1 MTIKQKLGNTGVYL
15 RRRRWLPRLL
25 GLSFIVAVFAVGVG
39 VGDGRVK
46 TYLHFGAQPVS
57 GLPVKIDYSS
67 VDQVYQ
73 SLRQNYDGKLT
84 ETQIIDGM
92 KHGLATATNDPYTVY
107 FTPAEAK
114 NFNQE
119 LNNSFSGIG
128 AQLGADSN
136 GTIEVIAPI
145 ADLPADKAGIKP
157 GDLIVDIDG
166 VSTSGMSV
174 DTAVSKIRGPKGTTV
189 VLQIVRNKTEPL
201 TFKIMRDNITLPSVK
216 TKILDGNIGY
226 VQISTFA
233 DDTTSLMQK
242 AADQF
247 KAQNVSGIIVDLREN
262 PGGLLDAAV
271 NVSSLWLSPGQL
283 VLQEKR
289 GTEVVQSYQALGGDV
304 LHGIPTVILID
315 GGSASASEITTGAL
329 HDNNQA
335 YVIGEKSY
343 GKGVVQQLINFTDG
357 SQLKVTVASWYRP
370 NGQNINKK
378 GITPDKTVT
387 ISAADVS
394 AGNDPQLMAAETY
407 LKNNH

>member
-114 NFNQE
+114 NFNQK

-145 ADLPADKAGIKP
+145 ADLPADKAGVKP

-189 VLQIVRNKTEPL
+189 VLQIVRNKSEPL
-201 TFKIMRDNITLPSVK
+201 TFKIVRDNITLPSVK

-247 KAQNVSGIIVDLREN
+247 KAQNVSGVIVDLREN

-283 VLQEKR
+283 ILQEKR

-394 AGNDPQLMAAETY
+394 AGNDPQLTAAETY